1 MNIRAGFRA
10 LTVASGAAILLI
22 VGSGAASAD
31 PVEAETAISCVK
43 KIDSGRYDIIYP
55 WVKVRNDCAW
65 TYDVKIIWNN
75 GPDSPCKEL
84 SPGETMK
91 NISSPGASY
100 QRVDL
105 C

>member
-1 MNIRAGFRA
+1 MNMRAGFRA
-10 LTVASGAAILLI
+10 LAVASGAAILLI
-22 VGSGAASAD
+22 AGSGAASAD

-43 KIDSGRYDIIYP
+43 KIESGTYKIIYP
-55 WVKVRNDCAW
+55 WVRVRNDCAW

-75 GPDSPCKEL
+75 GPDSPCNEM

-100 QRVDL
+100 QRVDI

>member
-22 VGSGAASAD
+22 AGSGAASAD
-31 PVEAETAISCVK
+31 AAKAQDAATCVK
-43 KIDSGRYDIIYP
+43 KIDSGHYRVIYP
-55 WVKVRNDCAW
+55 WVQVKSGCAW

-75 GPDSPCKEL
+75 GPDSPCNEL

-100 QRVDL
+100 QRVDF